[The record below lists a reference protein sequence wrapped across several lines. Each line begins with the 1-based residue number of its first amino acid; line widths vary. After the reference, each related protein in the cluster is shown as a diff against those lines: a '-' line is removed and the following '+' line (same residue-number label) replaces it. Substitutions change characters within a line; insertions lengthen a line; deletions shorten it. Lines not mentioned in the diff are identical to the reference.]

1 MDSATAHDEL
11 LENLQKFEEKVA
23 EYEADVALRRAFWR
37 NALMAGCDIPYD
49 AFRGSQYHSIGQTKF
64 NEESREY
71 ELDEEATVKEI
82 AKYVQFA
89 RTRGYKVEKKY
100 TEDDFNVYIEV
111 PGVRG
116 KFNLYTT
123 RKVVCKRVV
132 VGTEIVPAVPE
143 QEKEI
148 VEWQCDKI
156 AFLNVE
162 V

>member
-1 MDSATAHDEL
+1 MDSATEYDERVENLRRLEEKIATHDE
-11 LENLQKFEEKVA
+11 Q
-23 EYEADVALRRAFWR
+23 VALRRGFWR

-49 AFRGSQYHSIGQTKF
+49 AYRGSQYHNIAQHHY
-64 NEESREY
+64 NDESGEY
-71 ELDEEATVKEI
+71 ELDEKETVKEI
-82 AKYVQFA
+82 AKYVQFS
-89 RTRGYKVEKKY
+89 RKHGYKVEKKY
-100 TEDDFNVYIEV
+100 TDDDFNVYIEI
-111 PGVRG
+111 PGVEG

-132 VGTEIVPAVPE
+132 VGTEVVAAVPE
-143 QEKEI
+143 HEKEV

>member
-1 MDSATAHDEL
+1 MDSAVEYDER
-11 LENLQKFEEKVA
+11 LENLRRLDEKAA
-23 EYEADVALRRAFWR
+23 EHDREVALRREFWR

-49 AFRGSQYHSIGQTKF
+49 AFRGGQYHNIAQHHS
-64 NEESREY
+64 NEDSGEW

-82 AKYVQFA
+82 AKYVQFS
-89 RTRGYKVEKKY
+89 RKRGYKVEKKY
-100 TEDDFNVYIEV
+100 TDDDFNVYIEV
-111 PGVRG
+111 PEVEG

-132 VGTEIVPAVPE
+132 VGTEVVPAVPE
-143 QEKEI
+143 HEKEL